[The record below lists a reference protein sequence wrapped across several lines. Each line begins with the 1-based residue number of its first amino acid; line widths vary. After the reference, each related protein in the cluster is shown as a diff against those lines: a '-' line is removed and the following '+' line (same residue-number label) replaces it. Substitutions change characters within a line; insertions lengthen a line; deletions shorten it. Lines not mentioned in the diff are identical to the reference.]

1 VAFQTAYLKANYPAE
16 YMAAVLSR
24 NRSDINKL
32 STFMDECKAMKI
44 QVKGPDIN
52 ESVND
57 FGVNSNGDIR
67 FGLAAIKG
75 VGDNVVAAILAVRKE
90 GGPFKD
96 PYDFAERVP
105 GQYVNRRTLESLVLA
120 GAFDCFPEIKRED
133 YFEKNNR
140 DESFSELLLRY
151 GQLFQQA
158 QQDRTAS
165 LFGDMDQEL
174 NTAGRPPVRSASP
187 WVDAVKL
194 EKERELVGMFLSA
207 HPLDT
212 YYMELNYGM
221 NTIKERLEAPIE
233 EGRELTFGG
242 MVTRFES
249 RAARNGGN
257 FGIMAVEDYS
267 GSCEVRLFGKKYIEF
282 ANYGKPGTPV
292 AITVRGARRFNGDLD
307 WEVVRMNLLDEL
319 KGKLIKG
326 VTLTLA
332 ADEIKPTLGAV
343 LQEHIS
349 SGDGRGGG
357 HLAVKIFD
365 QESNRTIRM
374 ESAYRIPM
382 DKNLVN
388 SLNSM
393 DVQFTFDRY

>member
-1 VAFQTAYLKANYPAE
+1 
-16 YMAAVLSR
+16 
-24 NRSDINKL
+24 
-32 STFMDECKAMKI
+32 
-44 QVKGPDIN
+44 
-52 ESVND
+52 
-57 FGVNSNGDIR
+57 
-67 FGLAAIKG
+67 
-75 VGDNVVAAILAVRKE
+75 
-90 GGPFKD
+90 
-96 PYDFAERVP
+96 
-105 GQYVNRRTLESLVLA
+105 
-120 GAFDCFPEIKRED
+120 
-133 YFEKNNR
+133 
-140 DESFSELLLRY
+140 
-151 GQLFQQA
+151 
-158 QQDRTAS
+158 
-165 LFGDMDQEL
+165 MDQEL

-382 DKNLVN
+382 DKTLVN